1 MPLPVSDISKFK
13 NITAA
18 ESKLLSDA
26 GLTTRHMVW
35 AAAQKE
41 DGGGIIALAK
51 RTNIDSARL
60 IAWLAE
66 DALDDAKYLS
76 APEDKVLSRVTKRAL
91 SNLGHRWL
99 DILVAVAVTLL
110 VLLAYRAA
118 TARQYSMRVVVAKHG
133 GLPAF
138 RAITRNDVSME
149 RTNTVDGSFAK
160 LEDTIGKFSTEPIQQ
175 GKVLRNEQL
184 QSDPGLLAELSC
196 RSLLQIQLKSS
207 LPSSDS
213 KLPHRVWLVVAR
225 RLDVKAAQPAVLKDV
240 FLLTVIREGEATR
253 ASIAVRPNQLQQL
266 STIIGSADIFVVY
279 PPLQ

>member
-1 MPLPVSDISKFK
+1 MPLPASDISKFK

-18 ESKLLSDA
+18 ESKLLGDA
-26 GLTTRHMVW
+26 GLTTRQMVW
-35 AAAQKE
+35 AAAQEE

-51 RTNIDSARL
+51 KTNIDSVRL
-60 IAWLAE
+60 ITWLAE
-66 DALDDAKYLS
+66 DALDDAKYLF
-76 APEDKVLSRVTKRAL
+76 APEDKVLSRFTKRAL
-91 SNLGHRWL
+91 SNLGRHWL
-99 DILVAVAVTLL
+99 DILVAVAVALL
-110 VLLAYRAA
+110 VLLACRAT
-118 TARQYSMRVVVAKHG
+118 TARHYTMRVVVAKHG
-133 GLPAF
+133 GLPSF

-149 RTNTVDGSFAK
+149 RTNTLDGSFAK

-240 FLLTVIREGEATR
+240 FLLTAIREGEATR
-253 ASIAVRPNQLQQL
+253 ASIAVRPDQLQQL
-266 STIIGSADIFVVY
+266 STLIGSDVFVVY
-279 PPLQ
+279 PPLR

>member
-1 MPLPVSDISKFK
+1 MPLPASDISKFK

-26 GLTTRHMVW
+26 GFTTRKMVW

-51 RTNIDSARL
+51 KTKIDSARI

-66 DALDDAKYLS
+66 DALVDAKHLFV
-76 APEDKVLSRVTKRAL
+76 PEDKVLSRVTKRAL
-91 SNLGHRWL
+91 SNLGRHWL

-110 VLLAYRAA
+110 FLLAYRAA
-118 TARQYSMRVVVAKHG
+118 TTSQYSMRVVVAKHG

-149 RTNTVDGSFAK
+149 RTNTLDDSFAK

-196 RSLLQIQLKSS
+196 RSLLQIQLKSAV
-207 LPSSDS
+207 PSSDS
-213 KLPHRVWLVVAR
+213 RLPRRVWLVVAP
-225 RLDVKAAQPAVLKDV
+225 RLDAKASQPAVLKDV
-240 FLLTVIREGEATR
+240 LLLTVIREGESIR
-253 ASIAVRPNQLQQL
+253 ASIAVRPDQLTQL
-266 STIIGSADIFVVY
+266 AALIGSADVFVVY
-279 PPLQ
+279 PPSQ

>member
-1 MPLPVSDISKFK
+1 MPLPASDISKFK

-18 ESKLLSDA
+18 ESTLLSDA
-26 GLTTRHMVW
+26 GLTTRQMVW

-51 RTNIDSARL
+51 KTNIDSARL

-76 APEDKVLSRVTKRAL
+76 VPEDKVLSRVTKRAL
-91 SNLGHRWL
+91 SNLGHHWL

-118 TARQYSMRVVVAKHG
+118 TARQSYSMRVVVAKHG

-149 RTNTVDGSFAK
+149 RTNTLDGSFAK
-160 LEDTIGKFSTEPIQQ
+160 L
-175 GKVLRNEQL
+175 
-184 QSDPGLLAELSC
+184 LS
-196 RSLLQIQLKSS
+196 RS
-207 LPSSDS
+207 
-213 KLPHRVWLVVAR
+213 
-225 RLDVKAAQPAVLKDV
+225 
-240 FLLTVIREGEATR
+240 
-253 ASIAVRPNQLQQL
+253 
-266 STIIGSADIFVVY
+266 
-279 PPLQ
+279 